1 MIRSNALR
9 GGDSI
14 DVNVGQMEGENAIG
28 CLDERLQRM
37 NPYEVMKRQAELVDS
52 MIQAKKGTPL
62 PLMVL

>member
-1 MIRSNALR
+1 MISNSLTL
-9 GGDSI
+9 DYNMYI
-14 DVNVGQMEGENAIG
+14 NLGQREKENAMRS
-28 CLDERLQRM
+28 LDERLQRM